1 MQGSQ
6 VTIELSKEDRDQ
18 AILSIQRYFK
28 ENMEEPIGNLA
39 ASGLLS
45 FLIEEVGP
53 SIYNKAVFDVRE
65 RMTQRVEELDY
76 EVHQEEFTYWRKYD
90 KIKAKRS

>member
-1 MQGSQ
+1 M
-6 VTIELSKEDRDQ
+6 TIELSKEDRDQ

-28 ENMEEPIGNLA
+28 ENMDEPIGNLA

-45 FLIEEVGP
+45 FFIEEVGAC
-53 SIYNKAVFDVRE
+53 IYNKAVYDVRE

-76 EVHQEEFTYWRKYD
+76 EVHQDEFTYWRKYD
-90 KIKAKRS
+90 QAKAKPKR